1 MNRLYQTKLNDLLT
15 EFTRYLVE
23 HPTFAARIPADAQV
37 VLLDREDPSFNIH
50 ALQSAKLA
58 RQFDELPNRAMIF
71 VEVQE
76 LAPIRSRVKKL
87 QILSTPPEYAPA
99 I

>member
-1 MNRLYQTKLNDLLT
+1 MNQPYQTKLKDLLT

-23 HPTFAARIPADAQV
+23 HPTFASRIPADAQV
-37 VLLDREDPSFNIH
+37 VLLDREDPSFNAQ

-58 RQFDELPNRAMIF
+58 RHIDDLVNRPVIF

-87 QILSTPPEYAPA
+87 QILSMPPEYALT
-99 I
+99 